1 MINEDL
7 VGYNAILQAQ
17 VSKFNFRIIQF
28 SSRKDT
34 SFSLFPFSLDFFF
47 LLDKRISRA
56 NWYVST
62 RKRYNRQYV
71 EHFICIRAEE
81 MARTLMFLADASRK
95 PFLYLPSF
103 SSGDWS
109 ECVLRICQPP
119 GPPFFEIPADS
130 HSHPLTHVSS
140 PFSADKKSRR
150 WINSA
155 NP

>member
-1 MINEDL
+1 MNDKRRF
-7 VGYNAILQAQ
+7 GYNAILQAQ

-119 GPPFFEIPADS
+119 VLLSSKYPPTVTVTPWHTF
-130 HSHPLTHVSS
+130 PL
-140 PFSADKKSRR
+140 PFPRIKSRGGE
-150 WINSA
+150 
-155 NP
+155 